1 MLLLLTLMFYYG
13 NNYNP
18 EIQVTSGMTVN
29 SAAAIT
35 IPSLMNGP
43 RAGINVGK
51 FKKRCW
57 CLACAQQPLTTF
69 LPHIFIASNKALVLQ
84 GFIQRATIF
93 LPFIPIFSSGLL
105 CATRFLCSDIDRHK
119 KTVNF
124 YYIFFLYNCVVADL
138 SSFDH
143 NTLYKAI

>member
-18 EIQVTSGMTVN
+18 EIQVASGMTVN

-51 FKKRCW
+51 FKKG
-57 CLACAQQPLTTF
+57 AD
-69 LPHIFIASNKALVLQ
+69 ALRV
-84 GFIQRATIF
+84 
-93 LPFIPIFSSGLL
+93 PNNP
-105 CATRFLCSDIDRHK
+105 
-119 KTVNF
+119 
-124 YYIFFLYNCVVADL
+124 
-138 SSFDH
+138 
-143 NTLYKAI
+143 